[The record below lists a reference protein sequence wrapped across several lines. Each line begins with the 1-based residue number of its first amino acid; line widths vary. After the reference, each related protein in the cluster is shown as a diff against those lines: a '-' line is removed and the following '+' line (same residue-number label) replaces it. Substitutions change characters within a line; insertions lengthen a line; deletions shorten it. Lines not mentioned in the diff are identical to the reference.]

1 MNATR
6 VRLGTRLRADA
17 EGELTEWPSWLLSVW
32 IVLVALTVLEALGEL
47 HGIGGPS
54 ALYQDWIPDAVLA
67 AAAVLVFARAAFEP
81 VARRAWLL
89 FGCGMAL
96 WCVGSISWSVVYGSS
111 PNPPY
116 PTFADALWLLWYP
129 LMAAG
134 LVFLVRVRFRRFE
147 VHRWMEG
154 IGVVLM
160 ALAVGFGLVVQPL
173 ADRTSH
179 SWLATVVNFSYP
191 VLDILLIGALLGI
204 YSLLD
209 WRPDAMWVFVGLGI
223 AACACADAA
232 FAVQQARGVPES
244 GHYDFVWTL
253 GALFIAYSAWVRSP
267 TVHDDDRQVA
277 GMRAIALVLIAQ
289 ALAIGIQVI
298 AIFKEIGK
306 SERVVTT
313 IVLLVASVEIV
324 LTRPK
329 ANAEK
334 DTVPSVPSA
343 QAGDLPAS
351 DENTG

>member
-1 MNATR
+1 
-6 VRLGTRLRADA
+6 
-17 EGELTEWPSWLLSVW
+17 
-32 IVLVALTVLEALGEL
+32 
-47 HGIGGPS
+47 
-54 ALYQDWIPDAVLA
+54 
-67 AAAVLVFARAAFEP
+67 
-81 VARRAWLL
+81 
-89 FGCGMAL
+89 
-96 WCVGSISWSVVYGSS
+96 
-111 PNPPY
+111 
-116 PTFADALWLLWYP
+116 
-129 LMAAG
+129 
-134 LVFLVRVRFRRFE
+134 
-147 VHRWMEG
+147 
-154 IGVVLM
+154 
-160 ALAVGFGLVVQPL
+160 
-173 ADRTSH
+173 
-179 SWLATVVNFSYP
+179 
-191 VLDILLIGALLGI
+191 
-204 YSLLD
+204 
-209 WRPDAMWVFVGLGI
+209 MWVFVGLGI